1 LIELGD
7 SEFFDVLFGGEAEFF
22 FNLEL
27 HGETVTVPPAFPGN
41 ISATHGLESWVDVF
55 KDSGPDMVE
64 TRPAVGGGGALV
76 EDPGLASSPESAGCT
91 DGVIGLPAL

>member
-1 LIELGD
+1 LIEFGD

-27 HGETVTVPPAFPGN
+27 HGETVTVPPALPGN

-64 TRPAVGGGGALV
+64 TGPAVGGWGALV
-76 EDPGLASSPESAGCT
+76 EDPGLASSPESAGCA